1 MRFDGKLARVITAM
15 VTPFKPD
22 LSVNYEAARRLA
34 RRLVNSGS
42 DGLVVAGTTGESPT
56 LSDKEKLLLFE
67 AVMDEV
73 GGDALVLAGTGSN
86 NTLHSVELTEAAA
99 RVGVHGAMLVV
110 PYYNKP
116 PQSGMYRHFAEIAA
130 RTELPLLVYN
140 VPGRTGCNLLPET
153 LAKLAAD
160 CPNIVA
166 VKEASGILD
175 QVAEIRTRCGP
186 EFVIYSGDDNLTL
199 PIMAVGGDGIVSVA
213 SHVAGEHIQ
222 AMIRAFLSGDTAR
235 AGELHRKLLPLF
247 KGIFITANP
256 IPIKAAL
263 ALQGFDAGGLRF
275 PLVDATEAERAIIQG
290 IMQGLELI

>member
-1 MRFDGKLARVITAM
+1 MRFDGRLARVITAM

-22 LSVNYEAARRLA
+22 LSVDYEAARRLA

-56 LSDKEKLLLFE
+56 LSDREKLLLFE

-73 GGDALVLAGTGSN
+73 GGEALVLAGTGSN
-86 NTLHSVELTEAAA
+86 NTLHSLELTEAAA

-116 PQSGMYRHFAEIAA
+116 PQSGLYRHFAAIADK
-130 RTELPLLVYN
+130 TELPLLLYN

-160 CPNIVA
+160 YHNIVA

-213 SHVAGEHIQ
+213 AHVAGEQIQ
-222 AMIRAFLSGDTAR
+222 AMIRSFVSGDTAR

-263 ALQGFDAGGLRF
+263 GLAGFDVGGLRP
-275 PLVDATEAERAIIQG
+275 PLVEATEAERAHIRG
-290 IMQGLELI
+290 IMQSLELV